1 MQKNLIKI
9 ALIMILGIMTANI
22 TSFALANSYLKDETF
37 PIKNLSVNGQTQ
49 YTDIGNFIVAVINFI
64 LKLVTAI
71 LTGVI
76 VFAGVR
82 LIVSAGNENATQRG
96 KDILINALLG
106 LLLVLSAYIITV
118 FVQYLIYQPP
128 TT

>member
-1 MQKNLIKI
+1 
-9 ALIMILGIMTANI
+9 MILLGIATTMT
-22 TSFALANSYLKDETF
+22 TSFAFAETTYLADETF
-37 PIKNLSVNGQTQ
+37 SITNLKIEKQIQ
-49 YTDIGNFIVAVINFI
+49 YTDIGSFIVDVINFI

-82 LIVSAGNENATQRG
+82 LIVSMGNENATQRG
-96 KDILINALLG
+96 KDILINAILG

-128 TT
+128 T